1 MLSFLKR
8 KKEEIDSPLWIK
20 CEKCKALLFK
30 GELEKNL
37 WVCPKCG
44 YHFKINVKERLFSL
58 FDNHEYKILD
68 ENILPLDPLNFV
80 DTKPYIERIKE
91 AQKKTSFNEAVIN
104 AFGKILENPVLVSCF
119 NFDFMGGSMGSVV
132 GEKLARNIE
141 RAAEKKIPF
150 ICICASGGARMQEG
164 IFSLMQMAKVSAA
177 LTKLEEAKVPYIS
190 ILTHPTMGGVSA
202 SIAFLG
208 DVILAEP
215 GALIGFAGP
224 RVIEQTIKQK
234 LPKDFQTAEFLLK
247 HGLIDGVVDRRKLRE
262 TLAKYIEAMAYCF

>member
-58 FDNHEYKILD
+58 FDNHEYEILD

-164 IFSLMQMAKVSAA
+164 IFSLMQMAKVSAT

-262 TLAKYIEAMAYCF
+262 TLAKYIEAMTYCF

>member
-1 MLSFLKR
+1 MLPFLKR
-8 KKEEIDSPLWIK
+8 KKEEIDSPLWLK
-20 CEKCKALLFK
+20 CEKCKVLLFK

-37 WVCPKCG
+37 WVCPKCS
-44 YHFKINVKERLFSL
+44 YHFRISIKERLYYL
-58 FDNHEYKILD
+58 FDNHKYELLD

-80 DTKPYIERIKE
+80 DTKSYLERIKE
-91 AQKKTSFNEAVIN
+91 AQKKTSFNEAITN
-104 AFGKILENPVLVSCF
+104 AYGKICGNQVLVSCF

-141 RAAEKKIPF
+141 RAAKKKIPF
-150 ICICASGGARMQEG
+150 ICICSSGGARMQEG

-177 LTKLEEAKVPYIS
+177 LTKLEDAKVPYIS

-247 HGLIDGVVDRRKLRE
+247 HGLIDGVIDRRNLRE
-262 TLAKYIEAMAYCF
+262 TLAKYIETMMYCF

>member
-8 KKEEIDSPLWIK
+8 KKEKIDSPLWIK

-164 IFSLMQMAKVSAA
+164 IFSLMQMAKVSAT

-262 TLAKYIEAMAYCF
+262 TLAKYIEAMTYCF